1 MNKSRLVII
10 AMSAL
15 LVATSSFELLAKKK
29 VDCTVGTKPMVII
42 QEKISNE
49 EYQELKDAGFTV
61 TYNVNKKGEPK
72 KLKVKKSGSTDELT
86 QRMLKSL
93 KKWRFRP
100 HVEDDKVYYQV
111 GCELTLKD
119 KY

>member
-1 MNKSRLVII
+1 MNKTRLVIT

-15 LVATSSFELLAKKK
+15 LAVTSSLELLAKKK
-29 VDCTVGTKPMVII
+29 VDCTVGTKPIVIV
-42 QEKISNE
+42 QGKISDE
-49 EYQELKDAGFTV
+49 DFQELKDTGFTV

-72 KLKVKKSGSTDELT
+72 KLKLKKNGSTEELAEK
-86 QRMLKSL
+86 MLKNL

-100 HVEDDKVYYQV
+100 HVEDDKLYHQV